1 MIRSIL
7 SVTAAAVLMVGA
19 VAIPPAVAQ
28 TPAPAAADLGTLN
41 VHLRGLTANKG
52 SVVVLLF
59 DSETAYDASKSAQST
74 KVDATAAA
82 MDVSFS
88 NVSPGRYAIKV
99 FYDFNGNGQYEQGT
113 DSIGFSNHVD
123 MSETSHVPTYS
134 ETSFMVKAGVNTQ
147 QITVS
152 RVRS

>member
-82 MDVSFS
+82 MDVS
-88 NVSPGRYAIKV
+88 
-99 FYDFNGNGQYEQGT
+99 YDFNGNGQYDQGT

-147 QITVS
+147 QITLS

>member
-41 VHLRGLTANKG
+41 VRGLTANKG

-99 FYDFNGNGQYEQGT
+99 FYDFNGNGQYDQGT

-147 QITVS
+147 QITLS